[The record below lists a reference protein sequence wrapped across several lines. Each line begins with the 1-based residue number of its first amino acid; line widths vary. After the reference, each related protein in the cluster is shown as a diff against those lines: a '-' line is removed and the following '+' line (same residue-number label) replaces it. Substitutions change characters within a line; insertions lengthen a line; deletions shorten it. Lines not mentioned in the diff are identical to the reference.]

1 MVTYEKIA
9 EFHEIMSDFKKIA
22 DVQIYDKEDREHL
35 LEILRECGY
44 GIVVIDDDDTV
55 SFDIEIIKRIGD
67 KK

>member
-1 MVTYEKIA
+1 MVTYEKIV
-9 EFHEIMSDFKKIA
+9 EFHEILSDFKKIA
-22 DVQIYDKEDREHL
+22 DVQIYDKEDREYL